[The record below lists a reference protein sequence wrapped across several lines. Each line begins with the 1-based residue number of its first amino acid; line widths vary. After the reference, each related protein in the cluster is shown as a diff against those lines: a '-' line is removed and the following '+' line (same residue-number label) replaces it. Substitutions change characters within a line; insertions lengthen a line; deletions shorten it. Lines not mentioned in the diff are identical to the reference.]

1 MSSLESEETITEPDT
16 SSQQTEHS
24 PQLDNLLDSVL
35 GNLFNSNLMQKISS
49 LHENQTSNQ
58 DSSQSNQSTEVPQD
72 SDDEDIDLD
81 LYLLDERGNNIC
93 DHLEN
98 INNTLVHLQET
109 FETFSKHYIQNSK

>member
-1 MSSLESEETITEPDT
+1 MSSLESEETIAEPDT

-49 LHENQTSNQ
+49 LNENQKSNQ
-58 DSSQSNQSTEVPQD
+58 DSSQSTEVPQD

-98 INNTLVHLQET
+98 INTTLVHLQET